1 MTSDSSEAFPMTLL
15 EAMSVGLPVVAT
27 NVAGIPDI
35 VVHGQTGFI
44 AEPKDIQQLAHYL
57 VQLARAPELRQ
68 QMGQTGYQR
77 VLTEFNADLMVQ
89 RYGQLFE
96 QLMRS

>member
-1 MTSDSSEAFPMTLL
+1 
-15 EAMSVGLPVVAT
+15 
-27 NVAGIPDI
+27 
-35 VVHGQTGFI
+35 
-44 AEPKDIQQLAHYL
+44 
-57 VQLARAPELRQ
+57 
-68 QMGQTGYQR
+68 MGQAGYQR